1 MSLQTFAIVR
11 PEHLNHHGFLFG
23 GQLLL
28 WVDEY
33 AWLAAAR
40 ENPGCRLV
48 TRAMDTIEFH
58 HRVQLGAILRFD
70 VREKHRGQTSLSF
83 DVDVWSEP
91 SGTGDI
97 GETRV
102 FSTVVTFVNVDADGH
117 KTPLCGRVDRAPD
130 GCP

>member
-1 MSLQTFAIVR
+1 MALQTYSMVR

-48 TRAMDTIEFH
+48 TRAMDAIEFH
-58 HRVQLGAILRFD
+58 HSVPVGSILRFD
-70 VREKHRGQTSLSF
+70 VREKQRGKTSIRYEI
-83 DVDVWSEP
+83 DVYSEL
-91 SGTGDI
+91 SGTI
-97 GETRV
+97 GENRV
-102 FSTVVTFVNVDADGH
+102 FSTVVTFVNVDEAGN
-117 KTPLCGRVDRAPD
+117 KTEICCHYERE
-130 GCP
+130 